1 MQFMQHSILSLVAL
15 AFILA
20 PTAPADDVTQK
31 SLPLSGETFLVKGK
45 IAFVIPPAANP
56 ADIPIPWVWYA
67 PTLPNLPGKAEKWMF
82 DRFTQAGIAI
92 AGVDVGESYGSPDG
106 RALYSALY
114 RELVGQ
120 RGFSPTPV
128 MMGRSRGGL
137 MTLAWAVDNADKV
150 AGFAG
155 VYPVCSITSYPGV
168 KRATLRSCLKLCVG
182 FGPGNSGVMS
192 SGNGPSMRAP
202 ILGAAVDSLDVVL
215 RLNHLSSRIT
225 HTDPLAEHG
234 AAAVAIAAWG
244 AARNGFTDHA
254 TYFQLLRER
263 LTGEHAEQLLAAM
276 DKVEASLATEEST
289 QEFCCELCGPAGA
302 TGYTLHTVPVA
313 IHAWLRCRGHLNVT
327 LCNVI
332 LCGGDTDSTA
342 AIAGGIAGCET
353 EVTDELANSIMDW
366 PCNPRWI
373 IRLSKQLIRVTETGL
388 PERPLQ
394 SSFPMQALRN
404 SFFLVVVLLWG
415 LRRLLPPW

>member
-1 MQFMQHSILSLVAL
+1 MTSRHPIESSLLGTAVGDAL
-15 AFILA
+15 GL
-20 PTAPADDVTQK
+20 PYEGLTPERGQK
-31 SLPLSGETFLVKGK
+31 LIGYPDRFR
-45 IAFVIPPAANP
+45 F
-56 ADIPIPWVWYA
+56 
-67 PTLPNLPGKAEKWMF
+67 LPGRGMVSDDTEHACIVAQCLIASAHDDGLFEAELAGRLRRWFLAMP
-82 DRFTQAGIAI
+82 AGI
-92 AGVDVGESYGSPDG
+92 G
-106 RALYSALY
+106 
-114 RELVGQ
+114 
-120 RGFSPTPV
+120 
-128 MMGRSRGGL
+128 
-137 MTLAWAVDNADKV
+137 
-150 AGFAG
+150 
-155 VYPVCSITSYPGV
+155 
-168 KRATLRSCLKLCVG
+168 RATLRSCLKLCVG

-254 TYFQLLRER
+254 TYFQLIRER

-327 LCNVI
+327 LRNVI

-366 PCNPRWI
+366 PCNPRRI